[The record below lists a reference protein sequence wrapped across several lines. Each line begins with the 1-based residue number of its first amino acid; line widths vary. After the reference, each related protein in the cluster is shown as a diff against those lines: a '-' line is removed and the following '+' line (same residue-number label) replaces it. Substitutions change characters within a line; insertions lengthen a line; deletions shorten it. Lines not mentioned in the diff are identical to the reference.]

1 MTWMQRLAKEL
12 ETSTDRA
19 FAWLLAAVMKPWRD
33 RSLAYDLFGNPFA
46 LKEYRAMVRMAEE
59 MLRGLIREL
68 ARKIVVVEDEEP
80 APAPKKRVT
89 IGKISPLRPVRGDFY
104 FRMRD
109 RFADPSLLVGEG
121 GPQGR
126 GAGSPLAQPAL
137 APLTRRASPATL
149 SHRARGFTGADPSPR
164 VGEGG
169 PQGRGVGSPLAQS
182 VLAPL
187 TRRASPATLSD
198 RGRGLKNVA
207 TEGAAFP
214 VEKKETPDLTLIGL
228 QLLLRAKAVDQALR
242 QAKRH
247 AMRYAYAQAR
257 KAQKLAP
264 PKSGRQRPARAS
276 PTQRQSSPPAAPPW
290 TVQRE

>member
-68 ARKIVVVEDEEP
+68 ARKIVVVEEEEP
-80 APAPKKRVT
+80 APAPKKRFA
-89 IGKISPLRPVRGDFY
+89 IGKIPPLRPVRGDFY

-109 RFADPSLLVGEG
+109 RFSCPSPRVGEG

-126 GAGSPLAQPAL
+126 MRGVCSPLAQPAL
-137 APLTRRASPATL
+137 APLTRWASPATL
-149 SHRARGFTGADPSPR
+149 SHR
-164 VGEGG
+164 
-169 PQGRGVGSPLAQS
+169 GRGA
-182 VLAPL
+182 
-187 TRRASPATLSD
+187 
-198 RGRGLKNVA
+198 KKVA
-207 TEGAAFP
+207 TEGASFP
-214 VEKKETPDLTLIGL
+214 PEKREEPDLTLIGL
-228 QLLLRAKAVDQALR
+228 QLLLRAKAVDHALR

-257 KAQKLAP
+257 KALKAVRRPGRAP
-264 PKSGRQRPARAS
+264 VPVRTRSSSRYPQTDPTAPAPR
-276 PTQRQSSPPAAPPW
+276 AAPPADAPPD
-290 TVQRE
+290 RPES